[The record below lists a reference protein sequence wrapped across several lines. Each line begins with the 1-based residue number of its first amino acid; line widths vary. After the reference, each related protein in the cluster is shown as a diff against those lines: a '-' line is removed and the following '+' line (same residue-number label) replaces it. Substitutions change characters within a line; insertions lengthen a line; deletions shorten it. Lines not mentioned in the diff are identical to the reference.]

1 MSVSF
6 STLWQESFAFARR
19 ESSLLIPLS
28 LSTLAMGQA
37 GAVIAATVLRQV
49 PTGGTATLV
58 FLLSYFLIMVGQLAI
73 TALVLKP
80 GTSVAEAINLAVRRV
95 PKMVGLMLLIV
106 FLLLLVLLPCV
117 ALISMRGFDVSS
129 PNPQL
134 TLGDLLLLS
143 PFFALALWINV
154 RLFPVQALVI
164 EQDPPLLQACAKAF
178 ARTKGKALPIIAVV
192 ASLLF
197 ITQVVQLVAAT
208 LVSALFSIVS
218 GTAGLDFGGTVMVAL
233 GAGMAAAYPA
243 MIAVIFAALFYKS
256 SSD

>member
-28 LSTLAMGQA
+28 LSTLAMGQT
-37 GAVIAATVLRQV
+37 GAVVAATVLKQV

-58 FLLSYFLIMVGQLAI
+58 FILSYFLILVGQLAI

-80 GTSVAEAINLAVRRV
+80 GISVAEAINLAVRRV
-95 PKMVGLMLLIV
+95 PKMIGLALLIV

-117 ALISMRGFDVSS
+117 ALIAMRGFDVSS

-134 TLGDLLLLS
+134 TMGDLLLLA

-154 RLFPVQALVI
+154 RLFPIQALIV
-164 EQDPPLLQACAKAF
+164 EQNPPLLPACAKAF
-178 ARTKGKALPIIAVV
+178 TRTKGKALPLIAVV
-192 ASLLF
+192 AGFLF
-197 ITQVVQLVAAT
+197 ISQLLQVMAAAI
-208 LVSALFSIVS
+208 VSALFSAVS

-233 GAGMAAAYPA
+233 AAGMVATYPA
-243 MIAVIFAALFYKS
+243 MIAVIFAALFYKNG
-256 SSD
+256 SD